1 MTVLAIENV
10 TKRRDERVV
19 INDLS
24 MEIAAGE
31 RVALLGHNGAGKT
44 TLMRMVLGLTAIDG
58 GIIRVVGDAPGSVS
72 ALQASSFLP
81 ENIAFHGTLT
91 GREYLRHFA
100 RLRGESFERV
110 GDLLEKVGLGV
121 DASRRVGTYSKGMC
135 QKLGLAQSLLGNP
148 RLMLL
153 DEPTSG
159 LDPVARW
166 QFYEIIDAMAADGV
180 AVLVSSHALT
190 ELEARTDRI
199 AILRTGNLV
208 ANDSLNSLRQSAC
221 LPARL
226 RITAKPDKIDAVTAG
241 MNASRINGRVME
253 LLFEPHDKMEKLIRV
268 NELREMIED
277 VEITPPSLDD
287 LYRYF
292 STGEQERP

>member
-10 TKRRDERVV
+10 TKRRGERIV

-24 MEIAAGE
+24 LEIGAGE
-31 RVALLGHNGAGKT
+31 RIALLGHNGAGKT
-44 TLMRMVLGLTAIDG
+44 TLMRMALGLTWIYSG
-58 GIIRVVGDAPGSVS
+58 MIRIAGSAPGSMS
-72 ALQASSFLP
+72 ALRASSFLP
-81 ENIAFHGTLT
+81 ENIAFHGALT

-100 RLRGESFERV
+100 RLRDESAVRV
-110 GDLLEKVGLGV
+110 DDLLEKVGLGA
-121 DASRRVGTYSKGMC
+121 DASRRIATYSKGMC
-135 QKLGLAQSLLGNP
+135 QKLGLAQSLLGEP
-148 RLMLL
+148 QLMLL

-180 AVLVSSHALT
+180 AVVVSSHALT

-208 ANDSLNSLRQSAC
+208 ANGSLSSLRQSAC

-226 RITAKPDKIDAVTAG
+226 RITAKPDKIDAVTAN
-241 MNASRINGRVME
+241 MKAHPINGRVVE
-253 LLFEPHDKMEKLIRV
+253 VLFEPHDKMNQLMRV
-268 NELREMIED
+268 NELRELIED
-277 VEITPPSLDD
+277 VEISPPGLDD

-292 STGEQERP
+292 STGAQERP

>member
-1 MTVLAIENV
+1 MTVLAIESV
-10 TKRRDERVV
+10 IKRRGERVV

-24 MEIAAGE
+24 LEVAAGE
-31 RVALLGHNGAGKT
+31 RIALLGHNGAGKT

-58 GIIRVVGDAPGSVS
+58 GTIRVAGTAPGSMS
-72 ALQASSFLP
+72 ALRVSSFLP
-81 ENIAFHGTLT
+81 ENITFHKTLT

-100 RLRGESFERV
+100 RLRGESSERA
-110 GDLLEKVGLGV
+110 DNLLEKVGLGV
-121 DASRRVGTYSKGMC
+121 DAGRRIATYSKGMC

-241 MNASRINGRVME
+241 MKASRINGRVME
-253 LLFEPHDKMEKLIRV
+253 LLFEPHDKMKQLTRI

-277 VEITPPSLDD
+277 VEISPPSLDD

-292 STGEQERP
+292 STETQERP